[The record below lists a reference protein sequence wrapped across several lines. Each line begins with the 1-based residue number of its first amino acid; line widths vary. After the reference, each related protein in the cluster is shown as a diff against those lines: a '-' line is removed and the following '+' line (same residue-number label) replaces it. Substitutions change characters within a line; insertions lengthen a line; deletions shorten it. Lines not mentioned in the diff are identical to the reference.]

1 MEEAKSFYFDIALSG
16 NEYTLPLLMRFAKKG
31 HVLFGSDFPFAPE
44 KTIGRM
50 TGGWESF
57 AEGLAEEERWGVERG
72 NAEGLF
78 PRLRG
83 LGNGE
88 RNGEKV
94 NGEEK
99 VNGDKGNGEKVN
111 GEERVNGGAKMNGE
125 VVLNSEG
132 WVNGP

>member
-1 MEEAKSFYFDIALSG
+1 
-16 NEYTLPLLMRFAKKG
+16 MRFAKKG

-57 AEGLAEEERWGVERG
+57 AEGLGEEERLGVERG
-72 NAEGLF
+72 NAEALF

-83 LGNGE
+83 VVKGEVDGQKVNGE
-88 RNGEKV
+88 GKTNGDAEV

-99 VNGDKGNGEKVN
+99 VNGEGI
-111 GEERVNGGAKMNGE
+111 E
-125 VVLNSEG
+125 VKG